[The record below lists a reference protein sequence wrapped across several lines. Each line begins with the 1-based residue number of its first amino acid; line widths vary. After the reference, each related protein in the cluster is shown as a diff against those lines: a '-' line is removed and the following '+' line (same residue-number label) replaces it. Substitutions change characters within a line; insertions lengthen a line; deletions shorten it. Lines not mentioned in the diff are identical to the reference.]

1 MQSTI
6 SKDAINELPL
16 KQFEGKVIVVE
27 DPVRVPEIVEKLQ
40 KEKVIGFDTETKP
53 SFKKGVSHEISLLQL
68 STQEEAYLFRINATG
83 FNGALTKLLNN
94 PKVIKAGV
102 GIRDDLRG
110 LKQLNNFIPKGFVEL
125 QEMAPKYGID
135 VLSLKNLAGLLLG
148 IRVSKRQRLS
158 NWEAQELS
166 EGQILYAAT
175 DAWVSLEIYNK
186 MKKLKPAPKKPAE
199 DQSNNKKAHNS

>member
-1 MQSTI
+1 MQNTI

-27 DPVRVPEIVEKLQ
+27 DPVRVSEIVEKLQ
-40 KEKVIGFDTETKP
+40 KEKAIGFDTETKP
-53 SFKKGVSHEISLLQL
+53 SFKKGVSHDISLLQL
-68 STQEEAYLFRINATG
+68 STCTEAYLFRLNTTG
-83 FNGALTKLLNN
+83 FNGSLTKLLNN

-110 LKQLNNFIPKGFVEL
+110 LKQLNNFVPKGFVEL

-186 MKKLKPAPKKPAE
+186 MKKLKPAPQKPTE
-199 DQSNNKKAHNS
+199 DQSNKKAHNS

>member
-1 MQSTI
+1 MQNTI
-6 SKDAINELPL
+6 SKDAINDLPL

-27 DPVRVPEIVEKLQ
+27 DPVRVPEIVENLQ
-40 KEKVIGFDTETKP
+40 KEKAIGFDTETKP

-68 STQEEAYLFRINATG
+68 STQDEAYLFRINTTG

-94 PKVIKAGV
+94 PKVVKAGV

-148 IRVSKRQRLS
+148 FRVSKRQRLS
-158 NWEAQELS
+158 NWEAQELT

-186 MKKLKPAPKKPAE
+186 MKELKPAPPKPAE
-199 DQSNNKKAHNS
+199 NQ

>member
-1 MQSTI
+1 MQHTI

-16 KQFEGKVIVVE
+16 KQFEGKVTVIE
-27 DPVRVPEIVEKLQ
+27 DPERVTEIVEKLQ
-40 KEKVIGFDTETKP
+40 KEKAIGFDTETKP
-53 SFKKGVSHEISLLQL
+53 SFKKGVSHDISLLQL
-68 STQEEAYLFRINATG
+68 STRDEAFLFRLPNTG
-83 FNGALTKLLNN
+83 FNGSLTKLMTN
-94 PKVIKAGV
+94 PKVVKVGV

-110 LKQLNNFIPKGFVEL
+110 LKQLNSFIPKGFVEL
-125 QEMAPKYGID
+125 QEMAPEYGIE

-148 IRVSKRQRLS
+148 FRVSKRQRLS

-186 MKKLKPAPKKPAE
+186 LKELKPVKTKTTKTQAQPK
-199 DQSNNKKAHNS
+199 SS

>member
-1 MQSTI
+1 MQHTI

-16 KQFEGKVIVVE
+16 KQFEGKVTVIE
-27 DPVRVPEIVEKLQ
+27 DPDQVPEIVEKLQ
-40 KEKVIGFDTETKP
+40 KEKAIGFDTETKP
-53 SFKKGVSHEISLLQL
+53 SFKKGVSHDISLLQL
-68 STQEEAYLFRINATG
+68 STRDEAFLFRLPNTG
-83 FNGALTKLLNN
+83 FNGSLTKLMTN
-94 PKVIKAGV
+94 PKVVKVGV

-110 LKQLNNFIPKGFVEL
+110 LKHLNSFIPKGFVEL
-125 QEMAPKYGID
+125 QEMAPEYGIE

-148 IRVSKRQRLS
+148 FRVSKRQRLS

-186 MKKLKPAPKKPAE
+186 LKKLKPVKTKATKAQSQPK
-199 DQSNNKKAHNS
+199 SS

>member
-1 MQSTI
+1 MQHTI

-16 KQFEGKVIVVE
+16 KQFEGKVTVIE
-27 DPVRVPEIVEKLQ
+27 DPDRVPEIVEKLQ
-40 KEKVIGFDTETKP
+40 KEKAIGFDTETKP
-53 SFKKGVSHEISLLQL
+53 SFKKGVSHDISLLQL
-68 STQEEAYLFRINATG
+68 STRDEAFLFRLPNTG
-83 FNGALTKLLNN
+83 FNGSLTKLMTN
-94 PKVIKAGV
+94 PKVIKVGV

-110 LKQLNNFIPKGFVEL
+110 LKNLNSFIPKGFVEL
-125 QEMAPKYGID
+125 QEMAPQYGIE

-148 IRVSKRQRLS
+148 FRVSKRQRLS

-186 MKKLKPAPKKPAE
+186 LKELKPVKTKATKAQSQPK
-199 DQSNNKKAHNS
+199 SS

>member
-1 MQSTI
+1 MQNTI

-16 KQFEGKVIVVE
+16 KQFEGKVIVIE

-40 KEKVIGFDTETKP
+40 KEKAIGFDTETKP

-68 STQEEAYLFRINATG
+68 STQEEAYLFRLNTTG
-83 FNGALTKLLNN
+83 LNGALTKLLTN
-94 PKVIKAGV
+94 PKVVKAGV

-110 LKQLNNFIPKGFVEL
+110 LKQLNNFVPKGFVEL

-186 MKKLKPAPKKPAE
+186 MKMLKPVPQKTCGCSVK
-199 DQSNNKKAHNS
+199 QKST

>member
-68 STQEEAYLFRINATG
+68 STQKEAYLFRINTTG
-83 FNGALTKLLNN
+83 FNGSLTKLLNN

-110 LKQLNNFIPKGFVEL
+110 LKQLNNFVPKGFIEL

-186 MKKLKPAPKKPAE
+186 MKELKPAPQKPAE
-199 DQSNNKKAHNS
+199 DQSNKKAHNS

>member
-1 MQSTI
+1 MQHTI

-16 KQFEGKVIVVE
+16 KQFEGKVTVIE
-27 DPVRVPEIVEKLQ
+27 DPDQVPEIVEKLQ
-40 KEKVIGFDTETKP
+40 KEKAIGFDTETKP
-53 SFKKGVSHEISLLQL
+53 SFKKGVSHDISLLQL
-68 STQEEAYLFRINATG
+68 STRDEAFLFRLPNTG
-83 FNGALTKLLNN
+83 FNGSLTKLMTN
-94 PKVIKAGV
+94 PKVVKVGV

-110 LKQLNNFIPKGFVEL
+110 LKHLNSFIPKGFVEL
-125 QEMAPKYGID
+125 QEMAPEYGIE

-148 IRVSKRQRLS
+148 FRVSKRQRLS

-186 MKKLKPAPKKPAE
+186 LKKLKPIKTKATKIHAQPK
-199 DQSNNKKAHNS
+199 SS

>member
-1 MQSTI
+1 MQQTI

-16 KQFEGKVIVVE
+16 KQFEGKVTVVE
-27 DPVRVPEIVEKLQ
+27 DPNHVPEIVEKLQ
-40 KEKVIGFDTETKP
+40 NEGIIGFDTETKP
-53 SFKKGVSHEISLLQL
+53 SFKKGISHDISLLQL
-68 STQEEAYLFRINATG
+68 STQNEAFLFRLNVTG
-83 FNGALTKLLNN
+83 FNGSLTKLLNN
-94 PKVIKAGV
+94 PKVVKVGV

-110 LKQLNNFIPKGFVEL
+110 LKQLNNFTPKGFIEL
-125 QEMAPKYGID
+125 QELAPKYGIE

-148 IRVSKRQRLS
+148 FRISKRQRLS

-186 MKKLKPAPKKPAE
+186 LKELKPVKKSISPANQTE
-199 DQSNNKKAHNS
+199 SKKS